1 MKAIVQ
7 PTKKYYRILFYETH
21 HVNATAIIDLVET
34 PKGIRPSHYRMRR
47 GTSAGYKN
55 LPTRD
60 LVIHMRRAKVQLT
73 APDSQ
78 FEAFLHD
85 LQIPFTYVD
94 LCRFCLMEDRIVELD
109 RSQAISY
116 GEEEVICLSCARKE
130 LRRELA
136 HMGRLGR
143 NALSHLDELLD
154 KYRSV
159 DRVLATI
166 EPGEFTIGH
175 TLYDRLVAH
184 PVIQTSRLEELP
196 LPRQFVDLA
205 NIEMLMPVQ
214 QIAVESGLLYGKDL
228 LVVAATASGKTF
240 VGEMAGFKNLLE
252 KRGRMIFL
260 VPLVALAFQKY
271 DRFAK
276 KYGKIADISVITGTS
291 RIQVSDNRRPGS
303 RDRGASIIIATYEGI
318 DHLLRCGSKLHDIGT
333 VVIDEVQMLEDKERG
348 HRLDGLIARL
358 KFSSPK
364 AQFLYL
370 SATIGHPKLLAK
382 KLSCELVQYD
392 ERPVTLERYLMFLER
407 QQKIPTEKNLVQEE
421 YTKVSTKGFHNQTII
436 FTNSRARCH
445 VIAEKLG
452 EGVAPYHAGLTQE
465 ERRSVEDRFEKG
477 QLKAVVTT
485 AALAAG
491 VDFPASQ
498 VIFDS
503 LAMGIEWLTVQ
514 EFQQMS
520 GRAGRPDYHDLGKV
534 VILAE
539 PGGSYSR
546 DSRMKEEE
554 VAMGLLKGEM
564 GEVAPVY
571 TLEQSSEIYVA
582 NAVVTGGDL
591 NSMTKIEENLVGEP
605 EPVEDLLLRRGLIFR
620 EGRTIRLTPLSRLM
634 AEHFIGVDRLT
645 RIIDLVKETKDPL
658 EILAELD
665 CATDEE
671 AALSQRQNARRA
683 ELRGS
688 PAEKG
693 KKKPGKK
700 RR

>member
-1 MKAIVQ
+1 MKAIIQ

-21 HVNATAIIDLVET
+21 HVNATAIIDLVDT
-34 PKGIRPSHYRMRR
+34 PKGIRPSHYRIRR
-47 GTSAGYKN
+47 GSGSGYKN

-60 LVIHMRRAKVQLT
+60 LVIHLRRAKVSLT
-73 APDSQ
+73 VPDGQ
-78 FEAFLHD
+78 FEAFLRD
-85 LQIPFTYVD
+85 LQIPFTYVT
-94 LCRFCLMEDRIVELD
+94 LCRFCLMEDRIAELD
-109 RSQAISY
+109 SGTAIGY
-116 GEEEVICLSCARKE
+116 GKDELICLPCARKE

-143 NALSHLDELLD
+143 NALSHLDELLN

-166 EPGEFTIGH
+166 EPGETTFGH
-175 TLYDRLVAH
+175 TLYDRLEAH
-184 PVIQTSRLEELP
+184 PVQETCRLNELP
-196 LPRQFVDLA
+196 LPRRFVELA
-205 NIEMLMPVQ
+205 SVESLMPVQ
-214 QIAVESGLLYGKDL
+214 QLAVESGLLYGKHL
-228 LVVAATASGKTF
+228 LIVAATASGKTF
-240 VGEMAGFKNLLE
+240 IGEMAGFKNLLE

-271 DRFAK
+271 ERFTRR
-276 KYGKIADISVITGTS
+276 YADIAEVSIITGAS
-291 RIQVSDNRRPGS
+291 RIQVSENRRTAN
-303 RDRGASIIIATYEGI
+303 RDRSAGIIIATYEGI
-318 DHLLRCGSKLHDIGT
+318 DHLLRCGAKLHDLGT

-358 KFSSPK
+358 KDTAPK

-370 SATIGHPKLLAK
+370 SATIGHPKLLAR
-382 KLSCELVQYD
+382 KLSCELVRYD
-392 ERPVTLERYLMFLER
+392 DRPVTLERYLVFLER
-407 QQKIPTEKNLVQEE
+407 QQKIPTEKNLVMEE
-421 YTKVSTKGFHNQTII
+421 YKKVSSKGFHNQTII

-445 VIAEKLG
+445 VISEKMG

-465 ERRSVEDRFEKG
+465 ERRNVEGRFEKG

-503 LAMGIEWLTVQ
+503 LGMGIEWLTVQ
-514 EFQQMS
+514 EFHQMS
-520 GRAGRPDYHDLGKV
+520 GRAGRPDFHDLGKV

-539 PGGSYSR
+539 PGGSISR
-546 DSRMKEEE
+546 SSRMTEEE

-571 TLEQSSEIYVA
+571 TLEQSSEIYAA
-582 NAVVTGGDL
+582 NAVVACGDRAAM
-591 NSMTKIEENLVGEP
+591 SRIEENLVGES
-605 EPVEDLLLRRGLIFR
+605 EPVEELLVSRGLIKR
-620 EGRTIRLTPLSRLM
+620 EGGTIHLTPLSRLM
-634 AEHFIGVDRLT
+634 AEHFIGVERLT
-645 RIIDLVKETKDPL
+645 RIMDLVRDTRSPL
-658 EILAELD
+658 DILAELD

-671 AALSQRQNARRA
+671 AALLQRQSPRREELKNPRQARV
-683 ELRGS
+683 
-688 PAEKG
+688 
-693 KKKPGKK
+693 KPGHVRK